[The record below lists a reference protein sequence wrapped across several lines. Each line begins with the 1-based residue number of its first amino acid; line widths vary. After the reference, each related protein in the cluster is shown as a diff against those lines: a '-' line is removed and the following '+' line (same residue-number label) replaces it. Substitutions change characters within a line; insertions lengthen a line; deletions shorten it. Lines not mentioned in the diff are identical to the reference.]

1 MDKKITDILEGL
13 VIFVII
19 LVLLQTF
26 LEDLSV
32 LLSWTWPARR
42 VLLITGFFFDL
53 FFTVEFFSRTYSAL
67 SRGALKNYL
76 GQGLGWIDFLASVPL
91 LILSSGP
98 GMVMV
103 LSGSGILFS
112 AGGVLNILKIVKTV
126 RIARIL
132 RLLRVLK
139 IFKQIKNV
147 NSIMAQR
154 HLMKITATS
163 VSTLVL
169 TLFFFNL
176 FAGTVGMP
184 QAGTILDGQY
194 RGTTESFTSLRQDG
208 GPSRAAAAVA
218 RQQPD
223 LLVIKEGETTLYSR
237 YDNDYYNRYFGPG
250 EYAYLEEEGLG
261 FFFDLRRVQAL
272 ESRNNLMYFVLILI
286 LTAVL
291 LLFYSP
297 HFALTVSDPIHV
309 MNRGMEEKDY
319 NFEVKIDPR
328 FRQDGVFRLAQNYNQ
343 VFLPMKDLQNRDA
356 ETTAE
361 DLQLKM
367 DDIKDLFS

>member
-1 MDKKITDILEGL
+1 MYKKVTDFLEGL

-19 LVLLQTF
+19 LVLIQTF

-32 LLSWTWPARR
+32 LLQWTWAARR
-42 VLLITGFFFDL
+42 VLIITGFIFDL
-53 FFTVEFFSRTYSAL
+53 FFTVEFLARTYSAL
-67 SRGALKNYL
+67 SRGGLKNYL
-76 GQGLGWIDFLASVPL
+76 GPGRGWIDFLASVPL

-98 GMVMV
+98 GMVMI
-103 LSGSGILFS
+103 LSGSGLLFS
-112 AGGVLNILKIVKTV
+112 AGGILNILKVVKTV

-147 NSIMAQR
+147 NSPMAQR
-154 HLMKITATS
+154 HLMKITAAS
-163 VSTLVL
+163 VTTLVM
-169 TLFFFNL
+169 TLFIFNI
-176 FAGTVGMP
+176 FAGAVGMP
-184 QAGTILDGQY
+184 QSGTVLEERRRAGLDGF
-194 RGTTESFTSLRQDG
+194 FTLRPEAGLPVALAGAARQD
-208 GPSRAAAAVA
+208 
-218 RQQPD
+218 PD
-223 LLVIKEGETTLYSR
+223 LLIIKQGESTLYSR
-237 YDNDYYNRYFGPG
+237 YGNDYFTRYFGPG
-250 EYAYLEEEGLG
+250 DYEYLEEQGFG
-261 FFFDLRRVQAL
+261 FFFDLRTAHAL
-272 ESRNNLMYFVLILI
+272 DSRNNLMYFILVLL

-328 FRQDGVFRLAQNYNQ
+328 YGEDGVFRLARNYNQ
-343 VFLPMKDLQNRDA
+343 IFLPMKDLQSRDA
-356 ETTAE
+356 EPTAQ

-367 DDIKDLFS
+367 EDIKDLFS

>member
-1 MDKKITDILEGL
+1 MDKKITDFLEGL
-13 VIFVII
+13 VILVII
-19 LVLLQTF
+19 LVLIQTF

-32 LLSWTWPARR
+32 LLAWTWSARR
-42 VLLITGFFFDL
+42 VLVITGFFFDL
-53 FFTVEFFSRTYSAL
+53 FFTVEFLIRIYAAL
-67 SRGALKNYL
+67 SRGALKKYL

-103 LSGSGILFS
+103 LSGSGIIFS

-176 FAGTVGMP
+176 FAGSVGMP
-184 QAGTILDGQY
+184 QAGIILEDQY
-194 RGTTESFTSLRQDG
+194 QGTMAGYLSLSQKAGTPDAV
-208 GPSRAAAAVA
+208 AAAA

-223 LLVIKEGETTLYSR
+223 LLIIKEGDTTHFSR
-237 YDNDYYNRYFGPG
+237 YDNEYFRLNFGPG
-250 EYAYLEEEGLG
+250 EYEYREEGGIG

-328 FRQDGVFRLAQNYNQ
+328 YSEDGVFRLARNYNQ
-343 VFLPMKDLQNRDA
+343 IFLPMKDLNNRDA
-356 ETTAE
+356 ETTAD

>member
-1 MDKKITDILEGL
+1 MDKKITDFLEGL
-13 VIFVII
+13 VILIII
-19 LVLLQTF
+19 LVLIQTF

-32 LLSWTWPARR
+32 LLAWTWSSRR

-53 FFTVEFFSRTYSAL
+53 FFTVEFLIRTYSAL
-67 SRGALKNYL
+67 SRGDLKRYL

-112 AGGVLNILKIVKTV
+112 GGGVLNILKIVKTV

-176 FAGTVGMP
+176 IAGTVGMP
-184 QAGTILDGQY
+184 QAGKILEEQY
-194 RGTTESFTSLRQDG
+194 RGTMTSFTSLRKTG
-208 GPSRAAAAVA
+208 GTAEAAASAS

-223 LLVIKEGETTLYSR
+223 LLIIKEGETTLYSR
-237 YDNDYYNRYFGPG
+237 YDNDYFGLNFGPG
-250 EYAYLEEEGLG
+250 ESE
-261 FFFDLRRVQAL
+261 
-272 ESRNNLMYFVLILI
+272 
-286 LTAVL
+286 
-291 LLFYSP
+291 
-297 HFALTVSDPIHV
+297 
-309 MNRGMEEKDY
+309 
-319 NFEVKIDPR
+319 
-328 FRQDGVFRLAQNYNQ
+328 
-343 VFLPMKDLQNRDA
+343 
-356 ETTAE
+356 
-361 DLQLKM
+361 
-367 DDIKDLFS
+367 